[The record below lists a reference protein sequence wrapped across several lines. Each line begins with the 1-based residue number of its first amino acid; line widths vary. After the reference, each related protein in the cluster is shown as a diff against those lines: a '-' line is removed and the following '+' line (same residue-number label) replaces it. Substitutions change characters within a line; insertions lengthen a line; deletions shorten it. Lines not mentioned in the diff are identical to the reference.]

1 MSWAQIESGVVEKA
15 DFSESEKETVNEIPE
30 ISQAIE
36 YFIDPFEQFQ
46 CDGDQLLEA
55 LIS

>member
-30 ISQAIE
+30 IFQAIE